1 MKTIKTLFALV
12 IFFWSASAYAQTDK
26 IVGKWYTVEESGAKK
41 SLVSIY
47 RASDGTYEGKIEK
60 LLTGD
65 PNRRCVNCTG
75 ADKDK
80 PLLGMKII
88 KRMKADGQ
96 KLTGGTILDPNNGKI
111 YNCTISYDQ
120 KSGKLKMKGSLDKT
134 GLLGRTQ
141 IWEPA
146 GLVN

>member
-1 MKTIKTLFALV
+1 MKTIKILATLLFFFSCFA
-12 IFFWSASAYAQTDK
+12 AYGQIGK
-26 IVGKWYTVEESGAKK
+26 ITGKWYTIEETGAKK
-41 SLVSIY
+41 SLVTIY
-47 RASDGTYEGKIEK
+47 RAPDGTYEGKIEK

-80 PLLGMKII
+80 PLIGMKII
-88 KRMKADGQ
+88 KGMKADGQ
-96 KLTGGTILDPNNGKI
+96 KLSKGTILDPNNGKI
-111 YNCTISYDQ
+111 YSCTISYDS
-120 KSGKLKMKGSLDKT
+120 KNAKLKVKGSLDKT